1 MLALAN
7 IVAIFHA
14 FVLLALIVGPV
25 LLFSKKRNRALERGF
40 IIVGGLT
47 ALSFAVTG
55 ACFLTTWEKSLRAAA
70 GADSYTGGYVRHYLG
85 TIGIE
90 IPDIATT
97 ITIIALITIGFAR
110 ILWLRYKKI
119 N

>member
-14 FVLLALIVGPV
+14 FVLLALIAGPA
-25 LLFSKKRNRALERGF
+25 LLFRAKRNRALERGF
-40 IIVGGLT
+40 IIIGGLT
-47 ALSFAVTG
+47 ALSFVITG
-55 ACFLTTWEKSLRAAA
+55 ACFLTTWEKYLRTAA
-70 GADSYTGGYVRHYLG
+70 GAESYTGGYVRHYLG

-97 ITIIALITIGFAR
+97 IVIITLITIGFAR
-110 ILWLRYKKI
+110 ILWLRRKGK
-119 N
+119 